1 MSDSNPNSDPSLADV
16 NDQRDRSRTPLIVG
30 GVLFAALF
38 LGCVVFGPVVS
49 ALLQARENS
58 RRTMCMGHLREI
70 GVQIEDYYEVHNAF
84 PPGWEVPKDE
94 APSLPTWGW
103 PSKLVS
109 LTGVTYPTP
118 EDLKQPLAEVL
129 LADDQRMEFVQTYF
143 QGYLCPSDDGLAYG
157 GENHPDRRWNHDGKA
172 VPFGL
177 SMYVGNAGHLHDA
190 VGSQVN
196 SGIFFGNSAVT
207 IADVTDGISHTIM
220 IGERD
225 LTQCRAGS
233 WPGVPDPMK
242 HDGGPSIWNVVAGA
256 KPKINAPPWDGDTL
270 CGEGFSS
277 MHPGGANVLLVDGSV
292 LFLTSDTDTHWQA
305 DLTAGPIGVLQQ
317 MMIRNDG
324 EKSSP

>member
-1 MSDSNPNSDPSLADV
+1 MPDPHSDTDPTLAEV

-30 GVLFAALF
+30 GVLFLAL
-38 LGCVVFGPVVS
+38 LAGCVLVGPMVS
-49 ALLQARENS
+49 AMLQARENA
-58 RRTMCMGHLREI
+58 RRTTCMNNLRAI
-70 GVQIEDYYEVHNAF
+70 GVQIEDYYVVHEAF
-84 PPGWEVPKDE
+84 PPGWEVPADE
-94 APSLPTWGW
+94 QPTLPTWGW
-103 PSKLVS
+103 TSKLIS

-118 EDLKQPLAEVL
+118 EDLQQPLAEVL
-129 LADDQRMEFVQTYF
+129 IADDQRMEFVQSYF
-143 QGYLCPSDDGLAYG
+143 PEYLCPSDDGLAYD
-157 GENHPDRRWNHDGKA
+157 GENHPDRRWIHDGNP

-190 VGSQVN
+190 VGDQPN
-196 SGIFFGNSAVT
+196 TGIFFGNSTVT
-207 IADVTDGISHTIM
+207 LADVSDGVSHTIM
-220 IGERD
+220 TGERD
-225 LTQCRAGS
+225 LTNCRAGS

-277 MHPGGANVLLVDGSV
+277 LHPGGANVMLVDGSV
-292 LFLTSDTDTHWQA
+292 KFLATDTDSQWQA
-305 DLTAGPIGVLQQ
+305 EATSGEIGVLQQ